1 MSAEAAQKRASFARR
16 AESLVERK
24 YNISTEKS
32 GDLTVIVQGDLSQQ
46 EKRAVFIT
54 VHDLGCNHN
63 SFQEFVN
70 SPCMTEIKERSCFI
84 HCIVPGHADNADA
97 LPDSFPFPSLQTLGE
112 DLVTVL
118 DYLHVKYVIGLG
130 EGAGANVLARFGLAH
145 PSRALG
151 LILINATGSAAS
163 VLQSFK
169 NKFIS
174 WKSDEVA
181 QSAESF
187 LMYHKFGHRSVRSS
201 PSLSG
206 NNWYKAFLKFKA
218 SSKTNTNRSLNVSI
232 SQTQI
237 IGENPDK
244 DKIVAEYQKRLHRSL
259 NSKNV
264 GLYVKAF
271 MNRKDLTLKGCKVDV
286 ILITG
291 MLSPYASMVEK
302 LHRDVEKERV
312 TMLKIERAGDVLA
325 DAPGKVAQ
333 SILLFCKG
341 QGLLTSVVMPGVDRG
356 RAYSTASSGSFE
368 GANGGRRLSRGI
380 SMEDYDKPNIR
391 RLSIMTIPQ
400 TFSFNR
406 IYMDAPPPTKPPR
419 GVKYG
424 KEDSAGCGFL
434 VNVIKSLGFSETTEE
449 RQKEKL
455 KIEHEFKCSDQR
467 LNELVSRH
475 DQQLTQVL
483 PLFSQV
489 STEVTAS
496 RERIHAVKEN
506 LGACKRLLQCRR
518 DELKKMWT
526 DAVQHK
532 YLLEMLEQIQ
542 ELRKVPQ
549 RVVSYTAKRQ
559 YLHASKALTDALATL
574 NGPLQGVEG
583 LTDLRADLQT
593 RRQQL
598 YQRLHEELVT
608 QVYKNSANEALST
621 FQRTNSSRL
630 NSSFTRGIG
639 ARRSTD
645 RIEANAR
652 VRKALTE
659 MAQGFDLDKAEII
672 EDTDLIDP
680 ELSMNYFIAI
690 IVECFGMLHKVPDSL
705 ETLRVQIQTEL
716 LNVVQNTTHQLSA
729 NGAVKDIAGESNPL
743 LMLLEIIFK
752 QLKAIAKTH
761 ALLLKN
767 YLAVAQKYTVV
778 GPQPYDLTDFWAQA
792 QSVLQL
798 LLTDYL
804 DIQNTAS
811 DENAQS
817 SFAEPTN
824 NINSYF
830 LRRKVPSTKKTMFK
844 FDKSSH
850 TPSNANTQEPYKQH
864 RRNASD
870 ASMDDNLVATLGGPA
885 GSGKGSATG
894 LLPHEKKQR
903 EKVLICTPDQNV
915 ITKVYLPLMGYIQE
929 IENFMK
935 CKPGHPCSLHDFVD
949 NYIKDTFLSKGHNR
963 NLQLTIESLSKN
975 QDAWRTIIT
984 PEEMKTFNLSRPL
997 LQSTVMVERRLIETK
1012 TLIQDLPCYSEE
1024 LLKMVCSL
1032 LKTYREICQAAYRG
1046 IVQPDSEDKRIYSV
1060 AWLKDE
1066 DISRFLKT
1074 LPNWTDLKSSSQRAK
1089 HSKKLQRSNF
1099 EPSEEESPLQVQQR
1113 NIREAEMLTSNLGE
1127 GGITQQ
1133 EILADISVLK
1143 ELAILQESME
1153 WFSSRVSEFANEL
1166 RRPLVNGL
1174 NAVSAECASNV
1185 AIKDGTIKVMT
1196 NLALEFDELANT
1208 CLLVLHLEVRVQ
1220 CFHYLRSKSSVKTN
1234 SYIGSKDDILEPDR
1248 QVQVLTK
1255 RLSEMDEAFSATL
1268 HPRKTRYIFEGL
1280 AHLAARILIQ
1290 ASNYLEHIDQ
1300 ITVQRMCRNSIAL
1313 QQTLSNITASREVAL
1328 DQAKHFYELLCME
1341 PDEILNALLERGT
1354 EFTEMQYLNA
1364 LQLSCKVHN
1373 VDANSLASY
1382 QQKLSDILGAKP
1394 SKGVVV

>member
-1 MSAEAAQKRASFARR
+1 MSAHAADKRASFARR

-24 YNISTEKS
+24 YNINTEKC

-63 SFQEFVN
+63 SFQEFVS

-84 HCIVPGHADNADA
+84 HVDVPGHADNAEA
-97 LPDSFPFPSLQTLGE
+97 LAEGFPFPSLQSLGE

-169 NKFIS
+169 SKFIS

-187 LMYHKFGHRSVRSS
+187 LMYHKFGH
-201 PSLSG
+201 
-206 NNWYKAFLKFKA
+206 
-218 SSKTNTNRSLNVSI
+218 
-232 SQTQI
+232 QI
-237 IGENPDK
+237 VGENPDK

-312 TMLKIERAGDVLA
+312 TILKIERAGDVLA

-356 RAYSTASSGSFE
+356 RAFSTASSGSFE
-368 GANGGRRLSRGI
+368 SANGSRRLSRGI

-391 RLSIMTIPQ
+391 RLSIMNREPPYI
-400 TFSFNR
+400 FNH

-424 KEDSAGCGFL
+424 KDESAGCGFL

-455 KIEHEFKCSDQR
+455 KIEQEFKRSDLR

-475 DQQLTQVL
+475 DQQLTLVL

-532 YLLEMLEQIQ
+532 YVLEMLEQIQ

-559 YLHASKALTDALATL
+559 YLHASKALTDAIATL
-574 NGPLQGVEG
+574 NGPLQAVEG
-583 LTDLRADLQT
+583 LSDLRADLQT

-608 QVYKNSANEALST
+608 QVYTNSANEAFSS

-652 VRKALTE
+652 VRKALAE
-659 MAQGFDLDKAEII
+659 MAQCFDLDKAEII
-672 EDTDLIDP
+672 EDADLIYP
-680 ELSMNYFIAI
+680 ELSMSYFVAI
-690 IVECFGMLHKVPDSL
+690 IVESFGMLHKVPDSL
-705 ETLRVQIQTEL
+705 ESLRVQIQTEL
-716 LNVVQNTTHQLSA
+716 LNVVRHTTHQLSLSA
-729 NGAVKDIAGESNPL
+729 TATGDSNPL

-752 QLKAIAKTH
+752 QFKAIAKTH

-767 YLAVAQKYTVV
+767 YLSVGQKYSVV

-804 DIQNTAS
+804 DIQNAAS
-811 DENAQS
+811 DESAQTG
-817 SFAEPTN
+817 FTEPTS
-824 NINSYF
+824 NINSFF
-830 LRRKVPSTKKTMFK
+830 LRRKVPSTKRCMFK

-850 TPSNANTQEPYKQH
+850 VGSSGSSNSNNEPFKEH

-870 ASMDDNLVATLGGPA
+870 ASVDDNLSAQLG
-885 GSGKGSATG
+885 GSGKGSTSG
-894 LLPHEKKQR
+894 LFPHAKKQR
-903 EKVLICTPDQNV
+903 EKLMICTPDQNI
-915 ITKVYLPLMGYIQE
+915 ITKVYLPLMGYIKE

-935 CKPGHPCSLHDFVD
+935 CKPGQPCSLHDFVD
-949 NYIKDTFLSKGHNR
+949 NYIKDSFLSKGHNR

-975 QDAWRTIIT
+975 QDAWRTIIS
-984 PEEMKTFNLSRPL
+984 PEEMKALNLSRPL
-997 LQSTVMVERRLIETK
+997 LQSTVMVERRLMETK
-1012 TLIQDLPCYSEE
+1012 SLIHDLPCYSED
-1024 LLKMVCSL
+1024 LLKMVCAL
-1032 LKTYREICQAAYRG
+1032 LKAYREICQGAYRG

-1074 LPNWTDLKSSSQRAK
+1074 LPNWTDLKTSSQR
-1089 HSKKLQRSNF
+1089 SRSNRKLQRGSF

-1133 EILADISVLK
+1133 EILVEISVLK

-1153 WFSSRVSEFANEL
+1153 WFSCRVSEFANDL
-1166 RRPLVNGL
+1166 RRPMVNGL
-1174 NAVSAECASNV
+1174 NSVPSECSADV
-1185 AIKDGTIKVMT
+1185 TVKDGTIKVMT

-1220 CFHYLRSKSSVKTN
+1220 CFHYLRSKSSVRTN
-1234 SYIGSKDDILEPDR
+1234 SYVGSKDDILEPDR

-1280 AHLAARILIQ
+1280 AHLASRILIQ

-1328 DQAKHFYELLCME
+1328 DQAKNFYELLCME

-1354 EFTEMQYLNA
+1354 QFSEMQLLNA
-1364 LQLSCKVHN
+1364 LHLSCKAYSIT
-1373 VDANSLASY
+1373 DANLLASY

>member
-1 MSAEAAQKRASFARR
+1 MSAHAVDKRASFARR

-24 YNISTEKS
+24 YNINTEKC

-63 SFQEFVN
+63 SFQEFVS

-84 HCIVPGHADNADA
+84 HVDVPGHADNAEA
-97 LPDSFPFPSLQTLGE
+97 LAEGFPFPSLQSLGE

-169 NKFIS
+169 SKFIS

-187 LMYHKFGHRSVRSS
+187 LMYHKFGH
-201 PSLSG
+201 
-206 NNWYKAFLKFKA
+206 
-218 SSKTNTNRSLNVSI
+218 
-232 SQTQI
+232 QI
-237 IGENPDK
+237 VGENPDK

-271 MNRKDLTLKGCKVDV
+271 MSRKDLTLKGCKVDV

-312 TMLKIERAGDVLA
+312 TILKIERAGDVLA

-356 RAYSTASSGSFE
+356 RAFSTASSGSFE
-368 GANGGRRLSRGI
+368 SANGSRRLSRGI

-391 RLSIMTIPQ
+391 RLSIMNREPPYI
-400 TFSFNR
+400 FNH

-424 KEDSAGCGFL
+424 KDESAGCGFL

-455 KIEHEFKCSDQR
+455 KIEQEFKRSDLR

-475 DQQLTQVL
+475 DQQLTLVL

-532 YLLEMLEQIQ
+532 YVLEMLEQIQ

-574 NGPLQGVEG
+574 NGPLQAVEG
-583 LTDLRADLQT
+583 LSDLRADLQT

-608 QVYKNSANEALST
+608 QVYTNSANEAFSS
-621 FQRTNSSRL
+621 FQRSNSSRL

-652 VRKALTE
+652 VRKALAE
-659 MAQGFDLDKAEII
+659 MAQCFDLDKAEII
-672 EDTDLIDP
+672 EDADLIYP
-680 ELSMNYFIAI
+680 ELSMSYFVAI
-690 IVECFGMLHKVPDSL
+690 IVESFGMLHKVPDSL
-705 ETLRVQIQTEL
+705 ESLRVQIQTEL
-716 LNVVQNTTHQLSA
+716 LNVVRHTTHQLSLSA
-729 NGAVKDIAGESNPL
+729 TATGDSNPL

-752 QLKAIAKTH
+752 QFKAIAKTH
-761 ALLLKN
+761 TLLLKN
-767 YLAVAQKYTVV
+767 YLSVGQKYSVV

-804 DIQNTAS
+804 DIQNAAS
-811 DENAQS
+811 DESTQTG
-817 SFAEPTN
+817 FTEPTS
-824 NINSYF
+824 NINSFF
-830 LRRKVPSTKKTMFK
+830 LRRKVPSAKRSMFK

-850 TPSNANTQEPYKQH
+850 VGSSGSSSSNNEPFKEH
-864 RRNASD
+864 CRNASD
-870 ASMDDNLVATLGGPA
+870 ASVDDNLSAQLG
-885 GSGKGSATG
+885 GSGKGSTSG
-894 LLPHEKKQR
+894 LFPHEKKQR
-903 EKVLICTPDQNV
+903 EKLMICTPDQNI
-915 ITKVYLPLMGYIQE
+915 ITKVYLPLMGYIKE

-935 CKPGHPCSLHDFVD
+935 CKPGQPCSLHDFVD
-949 NYIKDTFLSKGHNR
+949 NYIKDSFLSKGHNR

-975 QDAWRTIIT
+975 QDAWRTIIS
-984 PEEMKTFNLSRPL
+984 PEEMKALNLSRPL
-997 LQSTVMVERRLIETK
+997 LQSTVMVERRLMETK
-1012 TLIQDLPCYSEE
+1012 SLIHDLPCYSED
-1024 LLKMVCSL
+1024 LLKMVCAL
-1032 LKTYREICQAAYRG
+1032 LKAYREICQGAYRG

-1074 LPNWTDLKSSSQRAK
+1074 LPNWTDLKTSSQR
-1089 HSKKLQRSNF
+1089 SRSNRKLQRGSF

-1133 EILADISVLK
+1133 EILVEISVLK

-1153 WFSSRVSEFANEL
+1153 WFSCRVSEFANDL
-1166 RRPLVNGL
+1166 RRPMVNGL
-1174 NAVSAECASNV
+1174 NSVPAECSADITV
-1185 AIKDGTIKVMT
+1185 KDGTIKVMT

-1220 CFHYLRSKSSVKTN
+1220 CFHYLRSKSSVRTN
-1234 SYIGSKDDILEPDR
+1234 SYVGSKDDILEPDR

-1280 AHLAARILIQ
+1280 AHLASRILIQ

-1328 DQAKHFYELLCME
+1328 DQAKNFYELLCME

-1354 EFTEMQYLNA
+1354 QFSEMQLLNA
-1364 LQLSCKVHN
+1364 LHLSCKAYSIT
-1373 VDANSLASY
+1373 DANLLASY

>member
-1 MSAEAAQKRASFARR
+1 MSIADKRASFARR
-16 AESLVERK
+16 AESLVERVRVMNTIYEK
-24 YNISTEKS
+24 YNISTEKC

-63 SFQEFVN
+63 SFQEFVS

-84 HCIVPGHADNADA
+84 HVDVPGHADNADA
-97 LPDSFPFPSLQTLGE
+97 LADGFPFPSLQALGE

-187 LMYHKFGHRSVRSS
+187 LMYHKFGH
-201 PSLSG
+201 
-206 NNWYKAFLKFKA
+206 
-218 SSKTNTNRSLNVSI
+218 
-232 SQTQI
+232 QI
-237 IGENPDK
+237 VGDNPDK

-259 NSKNV
+259 NSKNI

-312 TMLKIERAGDVLA
+312 TILKIERAGDVLA

-356 RAYSTASSGSFE
+356 RAFSTASSGSFE
-368 GANGGRRLSRGI
+368 GANGSRRLSRGI

-391 RLSIMTIPQ
+391 RLSIMNTKHI
-400 TFSFNR
+400 FVFKSV
-406 IYMDAPPPTKPPR
+406 YMDAPPPTKPPR

-424 KEDSAGCGFL
+424 KDESAGCGFL

-449 RQKEKL
+449 RQKEKQ
-455 KIEHEFKCSDQR
+455 KIEQEFKRSDLR

-489 STEVTAS
+489 SSEVTAS

-506 LGACKRLLQCRR
+506 LGVCKRLLQCRR
-518 DELKKMWT
+518 DELRKMWT

-532 YLLEMLEQIQ
+532 YVLEMLEQIQ

-549 RVVSYTAKRQ
+549 RVVGYTAKRQ

-574 NGPLQGVEG
+574 NGPLQAVEG
-583 LTDLRADLQT
+583 LSDLRTDLQT

-608 QVYKNSANEALST
+608 QVYTNSANEALSS
-621 FQRTNSSRL
+621 FQRSNSSRL

-652 VRKALTE
+652 VHKALAE
-659 MAQGFDLDKAEII
+659 MTQSFDLDKTEVI
-672 EDTDLIDP
+672 EDADLIYP
-680 ELSMNYFIAI
+680 ELSMSYFVAI
-690 IVECFGMLHKVPDSL
+690 IVESFGMLHKVPDSL

-716 LNVVQNTTHQLSA
+716 LNVVRHTTHQLSLTEGTA
-729 NGAVKDIAGESNPL
+729 EANPL
-743 LMLLEIIFK
+743 LTLLEIIFK
-752 QLKAIAKTH
+752 QFKAIAKTH
-761 ALLLKN
+761 TLLLKN
-767 YLAVAQKYTVV
+767 YLSVGQKYSVV

-804 DIQNTAS
+804 DIQNAAS
-811 DENAQS
+811 DESAQTGFS
-817 SFAEPTN
+817 EPTS

-830 LRRKVPSTKKTMFK
+830 LRRKVPSTKRSMFK

-850 TPSNANTQEPYKQH
+850 VGSSGNSDSFKEH

-870 ASMDDNLVATLGGPA
+870 ASVEDNLGAQLG
-885 GSGKGSATG
+885 GSGKGSTSG
-894 LLPHEKKQR
+894 LFPHEKKQR
-903 EKVLICTPDQNV
+903 EKLLICTPDQNI
-915 ITKVYLPLMGYIQE
+915 ITKVYLPLMGYIKE

-935 CKPGHPCSLHDFVD
+935 CKPGQPCSLHDFLD

-975 QDAWRTIIT
+975 QDAWRTIIS
-984 PEEMKTFNLSRPL
+984 PEEIKALNLSRPL
-997 LQSTVMVERRLIETK
+997 LQSTVMVERRLMETK
-1012 TLIQDLPCYSEE
+1012 SLIQDLPCYSED
-1024 LLKMVCSL
+1024 LLKMVCAL
-1032 LKTYREICQAAYRG
+1032 LKAYREICQAAYRG

-1074 LPNWTDLKSSSQRAK
+1074 LPNWTDLKTSSQKSR
-1089 HSKKLQRSNF
+1089 HNRKLHRGSF

-1133 EILADISVLK
+1133 EILVEISVLK

-1153 WFSSRVSEFANEL
+1153 WFSCRVSEFANDL
-1166 RRPLVNGL
+1166 RRPMVNGL
-1174 NAVSAECASNV
+1174 NAVSAECSADIAV
-1185 AIKDGTIKVMT
+1185 KDGTIKVMT

-1220 CFHYLRSKSSVKTN
+1220 CFHYLRSKSSVRTN
-1234 SYIGSKDDILEPDR
+1234 SYVGSKDDILEPDR
-1248 QVQVLTK
+1248 QVQLLTK

-1280 AHLAARILIQ
+1280 AHLASRILIQ

-1354 EFTEMQYLNA
+1354 QFSEMQLLNA
-1364 LQLSCKVHN
+1364 LQLSCKSFGIT
-1373 VDANSLASY
+1373 DANLLASY

>member
-1 MSAEAAQKRASFARR
+1 MSAHAADKRASFARR
-16 AESLVERK
+16 AESLVERVRVMNTIYEK
-24 YNISTEKS
+24 YNINTEKC

-63 SFQEFVN
+63 SFQEFVS

-84 HCIVPGHADNADA
+84 HVDVPGHADNAEA
-97 LPDSFPFPSLQTLGE
+97 LAEGFPFPSLQSLGE

-169 NKFIS
+169 SKFIS

-187 LMYHKFGHRSVRSS
+187 LMYHKFGH
-201 PSLSG
+201 
-206 NNWYKAFLKFKA
+206 
-218 SSKTNTNRSLNVSI
+218 
-232 SQTQI
+232 
-237 IGENPDK
+237 
-244 DKIVAEYQKRLHRSL
+244 
-259 NSKNV
+259 
-264 GLYVKAF
+264 
-271 MNRKDLTLKGCKVDV
+271 
-286 ILITG
+286 
-291 MLSPYASMVEK
+291 
-302 LHRDVEKERV
+302 
-312 TMLKIERAGDVLA
+312 
-325 DAPGKVAQ
+325 
-333 SILLFCKG
+333 
-341 QGLLTSVVMPGVDRG
+341 
-356 RAYSTASSGSFE
+356 
-368 GANGGRRLSRGI
+368 
-380 SMEDYDKPNIR
+380 
-391 RLSIMTIPQ
+391 
-400 TFSFNR
+400 
-406 IYMDAPPPTKPPR
+406 
-419 GVKYG
+419 
-424 KEDSAGCGFL
+424 SAGCGFL

-455 KIEHEFKCSDQR
+455 KIEQEFKRSDLR

-475 DQQLTQVL
+475 DQQLTLVL

-532 YLLEMLEQIQ
+532 YVLEMLEQIQ

-559 YLHASKALTDALATL
+559 YLHASKALTDAIATL
-574 NGPLQGVEG
+574 NGPLQAVEG
-583 LTDLRADLQT
+583 LSDLRADLQT

-608 QVYKNSANEALST
+608 QVYTNSANEAFSS

-652 VRKALTE
+652 VRKALAE
-659 MAQGFDLDKAEII
+659 MAQCFDLDKAEII
-672 EDTDLIDP
+672 EDADLIYP
-680 ELSMNYFIAI
+680 ELSMSYFVAI
-690 IVECFGMLHKVPDSL
+690 IVESFGMLHKVPDSL
-705 ETLRVQIQTEL
+705 ESLRVQIQTEL
-716 LNVVQNTTHQLSA
+716 LNVVRHTTHQLSLSA
-729 NGAVKDIAGESNPL
+729 TATGDSNPL

-752 QLKAIAKTH
+752 QFKAIAKTH

-767 YLAVAQKYTVV
+767 YLSVGQKYSVV

-804 DIQNTAS
+804 DIQNAAS
-811 DENAQS
+811 DESAQTG
-817 SFAEPTN
+817 FTEPTS
-824 NINSYF
+824 NINSFF
-830 LRRKVPSTKKTMFK
+830 LRRKVPSTKRCMFK

-850 TPSNANTQEPYKQH
+850 VGSSGSSNSNNEPFKEH

-870 ASMDDNLVATLGGPA
+870 ASVDDNLSAQLG
-885 GSGKGSATG
+885 GSGKGSTSG
-894 LLPHEKKQR
+894 LFPHAKKQR
-903 EKVLICTPDQNV
+903 EKLMICTPDQNI
-915 ITKVYLPLMGYIQE
+915 ITKVYLPLMGYIKE

-935 CKPGHPCSLHDFVD
+935 CKPGQPCSLHDFVD
-949 NYIKDTFLSKGHNR
+949 NYIKDSFLSKGHNR

-975 QDAWRTIIT
+975 QDAWRTIIS
-984 PEEMKTFNLSRPL
+984 PEEMKALNLSRPL
-997 LQSTVMVERRLIETK
+997 LQSTVMVERRLMETK
-1012 TLIQDLPCYSEE
+1012 SLIHDLPCYSED
-1024 LLKMVCSL
+1024 LLKMVCAL
-1032 LKTYREICQAAYRG
+1032 LKAYREICQGAYRG

-1074 LPNWTDLKSSSQRAK
+1074 LPNWTDLKTSSQR
-1089 HSKKLQRSNF
+1089 SRSNRKLQRGSF

-1133 EILADISVLK
+1133 EILVEISVLK

-1153 WFSSRVSEFANEL
+1153 WFSCRVSEFANDL
-1166 RRPLVNGL
+1166 RRPMVNGL
-1174 NAVSAECASNV
+1174 NSVPSECSADV
-1185 AIKDGTIKVMT
+1185 TVKDGTIKVMT

-1220 CFHYLRSKSSVKTN
+1220 CFHYLRSKSSVRTN
-1234 SYIGSKDDILEPDR
+1234 SYVGSKDDILEPDR

-1280 AHLAARILIQ
+1280 AHLASRILIQ

-1328 DQAKHFYELLCME
+1328 DQAKNFYELLCME

-1354 EFTEMQYLNA
+1354 QFSEMQLLNA
-1364 LQLSCKVHN
+1364 LHLSCKAYSIT
-1373 VDANSLASY
+1373 DANLLASY

>member
-1 MSAEAAQKRASFARR
+1 MSAHAADKRASFARR
-16 AESLVERK
+16 AESLVERVRVMNTIYEK
-24 YNISTEKS
+24 YNINTEKC

-63 SFQEFVN
+63 SFQEFVS

-84 HCIVPGHADNADA
+84 HVDVPGHADNAEA
-97 LPDSFPFPSLQTLGE
+97 LAEGFPFPSLQSLGE

-169 NKFIS
+169 SKFIS

-187 LMYHKFGHRSVRSS
+187 LMYHKFGH
-201 PSLSG
+201 
-206 NNWYKAFLKFKA
+206 
-218 SSKTNTNRSLNVSI
+218 
-232 SQTQI
+232 
-237 IGENPDK
+237 
-244 DKIVAEYQKRLHRSL
+244 
-259 NSKNV
+259 
-264 GLYVKAF
+264 
-271 MNRKDLTLKGCKVDV
+271 
-286 ILITG
+286 
-291 MLSPYASMVEK
+291 
-302 LHRDVEKERV
+302 
-312 TMLKIERAGDVLA
+312 
-325 DAPGKVAQ
+325 
-333 SILLFCKG
+333 
-341 QGLLTSVVMPGVDRG
+341 
-356 RAYSTASSGSFE
+356 
-368 GANGGRRLSRGI
+368 
-380 SMEDYDKPNIR
+380 
-391 RLSIMTIPQ
+391 
-400 TFSFNR
+400 
-406 IYMDAPPPTKPPR
+406 
-419 GVKYG
+419 
-424 KEDSAGCGFL
+424 SAGCGFL

-455 KIEHEFKCSDQR
+455 KIEQEFKRSDLR

-475 DQQLTQVL
+475 DQQLTLVL

-532 YLLEMLEQIQ
+532 YVLEMLEQIQ

-574 NGPLQGVEG
+574 NGPLQAVEG
-583 LTDLRADLQT
+583 LSDLRADLQT

-608 QVYKNSANEALST
+608 QVYTNSANEAFSS
-621 FQRTNSSRL
+621 FQRSNSSRL

-652 VRKALTE
+652 VRKALAE
-659 MAQGFDLDKAEII
+659 MAQCFDLDKAEII
-672 EDTDLIDP
+672 EDADLIYP
-680 ELSMNYFIAI
+680 ELSMSYFVAI
-690 IVECFGMLHKVPDSL
+690 IVESFGMLHKVPDSL
-705 ETLRVQIQTEL
+705 ESLRVQIQTEL
-716 LNVVQNTTHQLSA
+716 LNVVRHTTHQLSLSA
-729 NGAVKDIAGESNPL
+729 TATGDSNPL

-752 QLKAIAKTH
+752 QFKAIAKTH
-761 ALLLKN
+761 TLLLKN
-767 YLAVAQKYTVV
+767 YLSVGQKYSVV

-804 DIQNTAS
+804 DIQNAAS
-811 DENAQS
+811 DESAQTG
-817 SFAEPTN
+817 FTEPTS

-830 LRRKVPSTKKTMFK
+830 LRRKVPSAKRSMFK

-850 TPSNANTQEPYKQH
+850 VGSSGSSSSNNEPFKEH

-870 ASMDDNLVATLGGPA
+870 ASVDDNLSAQLG
-885 GSGKGSATG
+885 GSGKGSTSG
-894 LLPHEKKQR
+894 LFPHEKKQR
-903 EKVLICTPDQNV
+903 EKLMICTPDQNI
-915 ITKVYLPLMGYIQE
+915 ITKVYLPLMGYIKE

-935 CKPGHPCSLHDFVD
+935 CKPGQPCSLHDFVD
-949 NYIKDTFLSKGHNR
+949 NYIKDSFLSKGHNR

-975 QDAWRTIIT
+975 QDAWRTIIS
-984 PEEMKTFNLSRPL
+984 PEEMKALNLSRPL
-997 LQSTVMVERRLIETK
+997 LQSTVMVERRLMETK
-1012 TLIQDLPCYSEE
+1012 SLIHDLPCYSED
-1024 LLKMVCSL
+1024 LLKMVCAL
-1032 LKTYREICQAAYRG
+1032 LKAYREICQGAYRG

-1074 LPNWTDLKSSSQRAK
+1074 LPNWTDLKTSSQR
-1089 HSKKLQRSNF
+1089 SRSNRKLQRGSF

-1133 EILADISVLK
+1133 EILVEISVLK

-1153 WFSSRVSEFANEL
+1153 WFSCRVSEFANDL
-1166 RRPLVNGL
+1166 RRPMVNGL
-1174 NAVSAECASNV
+1174 NSVPAECSADITV
-1185 AIKDGTIKVMT
+1185 KDGTIKVMT

-1220 CFHYLRSKSSVKTN
+1220 CFHYLRSKSSVRTN
-1234 SYIGSKDDILEPDR
+1234 SYVGSKDDILEPDR

-1280 AHLAARILIQ
+1280 AHLASRILIQ

-1328 DQAKHFYELLCME
+1328 DQAKNFYELLCME

-1354 EFTEMQYLNA
+1354 KFSEMQLLNA
-1364 LQLSCKVHN
+1364 LHLSCKAYSIT
-1373 VDANSLASY
+1373 DANLLASY